1 MWEGHNS
8 QHENCML
15 QEHSDNE
22 EHGQCVEGHNEK
34 NMNTMG
40 GKEGHEYYG
49 GKEGHEY
56 DVWEGHNGY
65 YIRGT
70 HWRAIH
76 SIKNRFCSKLTM

>member
-15 QEHSDNE
+15 QEHNDDE

-40 GKEGHEYYG
+40 VKKGM
-49 GKEGHEY
+49 
-56 DVWEGHNGY
+56 N
-65 YIRGT
+65 
-70 HWRAIH
+70 
-76 SIKNRFCSKLTM
+76 TMGVKKVTNTMCERDIMDTI